1 MNNIKKLTN
10 LQSPF
15 GVLDIYIING
25 VEYFYGNKVAKLL
38 GYSEPKNA
46 VRRFVRDSYK
56 YYIMDKDTL
65 INLGFS
71 SNSIGLVLITELGLY
86 ELSMKS
92 KMPRA
97 LEFQD
102 WVYKLLQKIRMG
114 EYGPELQSEMY
125 KHVVPMFQTP
135 EEFYPKNDYRV
146 YGADMVNQFL
156 QNNYNSAGTSVM
168 INNKGELEQVIT
180 DSSKV
185 DYKSLCFYNDP
196 KMIML
201 AFKLAF
207 GIDFNYLYTC
217 MTRDK
222 MVEGPADIIEELD
235 PEVAIYLE
243 SIRNYTILN
252 AISNGFSLEVI
263 QMAADTNN
271 FNSPYNLIKNPIVKP
286 IFKKKE
292 WNIYLSGVVSALTT
306 NYYNGTTPKMKVD
319 NHPDL
324 EDNQ

>member
-1 MNNIKKLTN
+1 MSKFT
-10 LQSPF
+10 SPF
-15 GVLDIYIING
+15 GDLTVFKIDG
-25 VEYFYGNKVAKLL
+25 VEYFVGVELCKILAYTNTNKTLADHVPYQYKLL
-38 GYSEPKNA
+38 TYDPEIIAEAGFDKRVKSLTLVSEKGVYA
-46 VRRFVRDSYK
+46 
-56 YYIMDKDTL
+56 L
-65 INLGFS
+65 A
-71 SNSIGLVLITELGLY
+71 
-86 ELSMKS
+86 MKS
-92 KMPRA
+92 KMPKA

-102 WVYKLLQKIRMG
+102 WVYSLLQKIRLG
-114 EYGPELQSEMY
+114 EYGPELQSEMC
-125 KHVVPMFQTP
+125 KHVAPMFQTP

-146 YGADMVNQFL
+146 YGAGMVNQFL

-222 MVEGPADIIEELD
+222 MIEGPADIIEELD

-286 IFKKKE
+286 IFKKKD

>member
-1 MNNIKKLTN
+1 MTNKFSFPFGDLTIINLNNI
-10 LQSPF
+10 
-15 GVLDIYIING
+15 
-25 VEYFYGNKVAKLL
+25 EYFVGIEVCRILQ
-38 GYSEPKNA
+38 YSNT
-46 VRRFVRDSYK
+46 RDALSSHVSPNYK
-56 YYIMDKDTL
+56 TL
-65 INLGFS
+65 ISDPNIITKAGFDIRRTHS
-71 SNSIGLVLITELGLY
+71 LTLITEQGLY
-86 ELSMKS
+86 ALAMKS
-92 KMPRA
+92 KMPKA

-102 WVYKLLQKIRMG
+102 WVYNLLQKIRKG
-114 EYGPELQSEMY
+114 EYGQELQKELHE
-125 KHVVPMFQTP
+125 HVAPMFQTP

-146 YGADMVNQFL
+146 YGAGMVNQFL

-222 MVEGPADIIEELD
+222 MIEGPADIIEELD

-286 IFKKKE
+286 IFKKKD

>member
-1 MNNIKKLTN
+1 MKKFN
-10 LQSPF
+10 SPF
-15 GVLDIYIING
+15 GDLTVLNING
-25 VEYFYGNKVAKLL
+25 VEYFIGVELCRILQYTNPTKAMADNVFPEYKIIMTDPNII
-38 GYSEPKNA
+38 SEA
-46 VRRFVRDSYK
+46 GFDIRRSHSL
-56 YYIMDKDTL
+56 TL
-65 INLGFS
+65 ISERGVYALA
-71 SNSIGLVLITELGLY
+71 
-86 ELSMKS
+86 MKS
-92 KMPRA
+92 KMPKAR
-97 LEFQD
+97 EFQD
-102 WVYKLLQKIRMG
+102 WVYSLLQKIRLG

-125 KHVVPMFQTP
+125 KHVATMFQTP

-146 YGADMVNQFL
+146 YGAGMVNQFL

-271 FNSPYNLIKNPIVKP
+271 FNSPYNLIKTPIVKP
-286 IFKKKE
+286 IFKKKD